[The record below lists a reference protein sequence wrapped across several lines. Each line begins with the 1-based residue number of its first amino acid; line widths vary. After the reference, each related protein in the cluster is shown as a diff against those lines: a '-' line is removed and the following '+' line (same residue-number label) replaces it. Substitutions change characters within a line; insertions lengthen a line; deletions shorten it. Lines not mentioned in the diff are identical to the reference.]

1 MNTPQLIQHRD
12 VNVKMIKQSEEN
24 FLVVDSLGIIVY
36 SYEGRVLSQSKFNFS
51 LAAVQSSQ
59 IAMNDA
65 QWLLVDPRDQ
75 KHIIGY
81 ESQTGRSLASS
92 AKPSDSAPILTHK
105 DHIKQVS
112 IQPKSKIYAYLDQQK
127 EVYLTEISQAK
138 AWVDSGKLDLF
149 GYSELFRYDLYRTLR
164 QFNFQVHCRSC
175 VFCVILSFK

>member
-59 IAMNDA
+59 IAMNNA

-81 ESQTGRSLASS
+81 ESQTGRSLVSS

-138 AWVDSGKLDLF
+138 A
-149 GYSELFRYDLYRTLR
+149 
-164 QFNFQVHCRSC
+164 
-175 VFCVILSFK
+175 